1 MHQNILALIYYA
13 SGLVTGGITILSAQE
28 IWHKSL
34 GVTILFYFL
43 WHTYEQILRYNNR
56 DKN

>member
-1 MHQNILALIYYA
+1 MLAIIYYA
-13 SGLVTGGITILSAQE
+13 SGLITGSVTILSAQE

-43 WHTYEQILRYNNR
+43 WHIYEQILRYNNR